1 MKALV
6 IVCLL
11 ASPARAGWRELAER
25 WGGVAW
31 LHLEATVLERIDAA
45 PPGFSELAL
54 AGARLHGL
62 ATPNSWIAYHV
73 GIDIAAGSTLRG
85 AGFAYDVALFPVG
98 AAVRFGETSFVALG
112 AGVGAIGAVGTLD
125 DAATFPLELTVEA
138 GGSVRVL
145 ARARASLLAG
155 AARRDHELEGSLAL
169 RIGHRYHDFDF
180 PSGNGYVIGVAY
192 RDLEGARFVGA
203 TIGYSIDLAT
213 PRHVVK

>member
-6 IVCLL
+6 IICLL
-11 ASPARAGWRELAER
+11 APTARADWRDVAER

-31 LHLEATVLERIDAA
+31 LHLELTGLERIDAA

-73 GIDIAAGSTLRG
+73 GFDVAGGSTVRG
-85 AGFAYDVALFPVG
+85 AGFAYDVTLFPGG
-98 AAVRFGETSFVALG
+98 AAVRFGETSFIALG
-112 AGVGAIGAVGTLD
+112 AGVGAMGAVGTLD

-145 ARARASLLAG
+145 ARARASLIAG
-155 AARRDHELEGSLAL
+155 AARREHELEGSLAL
-169 RIGHRYHDFDF
+169 RIGHRYDDYGF

-203 TIGYSIDLAT
+203 MIGYSIDLAT